1 MFLFFVETLLLVK
14 VGEFLIITILRF
26 RYKNSDNYQYVD
38 NYRRKTLYRTRIVR
52 IQLLFLLLLP
62 MVCTSVLMG

>member
-26 RYKNSDNYQYVD
+26 RYKKL
-38 NYRRKTLYRTRIVR
+38 R
-52 IQLLFLLLLP
+52 
-62 MVCTSVLMG
+62 